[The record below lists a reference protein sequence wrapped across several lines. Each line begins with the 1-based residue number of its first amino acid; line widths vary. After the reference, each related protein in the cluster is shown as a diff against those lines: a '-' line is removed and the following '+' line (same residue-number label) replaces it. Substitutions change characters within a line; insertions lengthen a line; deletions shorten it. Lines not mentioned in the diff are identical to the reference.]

1 MRVSRRGHGQSREA
15 LGCPCRPCSIM
26 CLWIAIHK
34 PREYP
39 LPLASSLAALALQCA
54 LFPQHLR
61 AYACVTSM
69 SGLPARGLVRTLQ
82 RLRSMCACLECEYR
96 SRRDGV
102 RTPSL
107 MITTRKNKERV
118 EEVVRP
124 SRARSLCSRP
134 PPLEALIGRQTW
146 SIRRFCSIAE
156 SDRLPIAY
164 VFRRTGERTR
174 SQAVDQA
181 MWDAARVGASS
192 RVLKARLKRVFCGFC
207 GTAVARSVC
216 GIQDS
221 CQNGGGEFVVASDFS
236 SSLLSAHGLGET
248 RKTSPGRG
256 SGLYRARQ
264 GTSGTVDTGTT
275 SRARTQTGS
284 RADENTQ
291 PSDT

>member
-1 MRVSRRGHGQSREA
+1 MANCSLEADGVGRLHRPEISGVGKGLGCVCRARGHGQSREA

-34 PREYP
+34 PREHP
-39 LPLASSLAALALQCA
+39 QPLASSLAAPPLQCA
-54 LFPQHLR
+54 LFPQNREHMHVLR
-61 AYACVTSM
+61 PCRAC
-69 SGLPARGLVRTLQ
+69 LPEAVVRTLQ

-107 MITTRKNKERV
+107 MITTRKKE
-118 EEVVRP
+118 
-124 SRARSLCSRP
+124 SRRSCDLLERDLYARGL
-134 PPLEALIGRQTW
+134 PLEALIGRQTW

-192 RVLKARLKRVFCGFC
+192 RVLKARLKRVFC
-207 GTAVARSVC
+207 VRQLPDRSA
-216 GIQDS
+216 
-221 CQNGGGEFVVASDFS
+221 EF
-236 SSLLSAHGLGET
+236 
-248 RKTSPGRG
+248 
-256 SGLYRARQ
+256 
-264 GTSGTVDTGTT
+264 
-275 SRARTQTGS
+275 RTP
-284 RADENTQ
+284 A
-291 PSDT
+291 